1 MNEDFLQFIW
11 KQNLFSKANLFS
23 TKGNTIDI
31 IDVGKQNFDAGPDF
45 FDARIKID
53 NVLWAGN
60 VEIHLKSSLWYS
72 HCHDED
78 SAYDNV
84 ILHVVLE
91 DDSSVVLENE
101 RAIPCLEMSFTPEL
115 LDNYR
120 NLMSS
125 VKWIPCFDEIS
136 TIQSFFVRNWLDR
149 MLLERLERKS
159 NEIQEILEQ
168 NNNSWEETF
177 YQVLARYFGM
187 KVNADPFQQL
197 ARSIPMKFL
206 ARQKNSLHQLEALLF
221 GQSGLFEKFDCED
234 KYLDGLKLE
243 YEFLA
248 NKYQL
253 KPLSP
258 GRWKWLRLRPSNFP
272 TIRIAQFASLVHN
285 SQSLFSQILSADS
298 IKEITNLLNCQA
310 SDYWT
315 THYQFGLKSNEKLKA
330 FGKTSID
337 GLIINCVVPVLFL
350 YGRMNDSQKWK
361 DRACDMLE
369 EVSAEENSITQKWKE
384 CGVDVKSACHSQ
396 ALLQLKSNYCD
407 LSNCLQCEFG
417 NRIIRSV
424 GADLSL

>member
-11 KQNLFSKANLFS
+11 KQNLFFKTNLFS
-23 TKGNTIDI
+23 TNGNAVEI

-45 FDARIKID
+45 FDARVKID

-60 VEIHLKSSLWYS
+60 IEIHLKSSLWYA
-72 HCHDED
+72 HGHDGD
-78 SAYDNV
+78 SAYENV

-101 RAIPCLEMSFTPEL
+101 REIPCIELSFTREL

-120 NLMSS
+120 SLMSS
-125 VKWIPCFDEIS
+125 VKWIPCYDEIS

-206 ARQKNSLHQLEALLF
+206 ARQKNSLGQLEALLF
-221 GQSGLFEKFDCED
+221 GQSGLFDKFDCED
-234 KYLDGLKLE
+234 EYLDGLKHE
-243 YEFLA
+243 YAFLA

-253 KPLSP
+253 KALSP
-258 GRWKWLRLRPSNFP
+258 SRWKWLRLRPSNFP
-272 TIRIAQFASLVHN
+272 TIRIAQFAALVHN
-285 SQSLFSQILSADS
+285 SHSLFSQMLTANS
-298 IKEITNLLNCQA
+298 IDEISNLLNCQA
-310 SDYWT
+310 SEYWT
-315 THYQFGLKSNEKLKA
+315 THYQFGLKSNEKVKV
-330 FGKTSID
+330 FGQSSID

-350 YGRMNDSQKWK
+350 YGRVNDSQKWK
-361 DRACDMLE
+361 DQACEMLNK
-369 EVSAEENSITQKWKE
+369 VSPEKNSITRKWKE
-384 CGVDVKSACHSQ
+384 CGVDVKSAYDSQ
-396 ALLQLKSNYCD
+396 ALLQLKTNYCD

-417 NRIIRSV
+417 NRIIRS
-424 GADLSL
+424 ADVDLY